1 MLRLSVPVAL
11 AALEAAQ
18 DSVESYLAS
27 ADIPMPVQLRIRLVI
42 EELLAN
48 LVMHGRFAGAPP
60 PMRLALA
67 IQPDGIELVIEDAA
81 APFDPRTSP
90 APALSLPPAERPIGG
105 LGLAMVRRS
114 ATIRAYDAAED
125 GWNRTRLWF
134 SIPKDNIQSSG
145 GG

>member
-18 DSVESYLAS
+18 DEIERHLTA
-27 ADIPMPVQLRIRLVI
+27 ADVPVAVQLRVRLVV

-48 LVMHGRFAGAPP
+48 LVMHGRFAGEPP
-60 PMRLALA
+60 PMRLAVATL
-67 IQPDGIELVIEDAA
+67 PDGVELAVEDAA

-90 APALSLPPAERPIGG
+90 APPLSLPPEERPIGG

-114 ATIRAYDAAED
+114 ATVRFYGAAED
-125 GWNRTRLWF
+125 GWNRTVLWF
-134 SIPKDNIQSSG
+134 PAR
-145 GG
+145 